1 MNEPEDWRTEAAC
14 HQTDDAELFFP
25 SANTA
30 RVNAPKARAIC
41 ATCPQHIVTQCA
53 REALDL
59 RNGYG
64 VWAGVYLGETANTRQ
79 HARSRLRAIA
89 GVEYS
94 GTTPVEVA
102 S

>member
-89 GVEYS
+89 GIPFS
-94 GTTPVEVA
+94 GTTQVGVA